1 MDIEEI
7 IQRLNDGFDRFEFG
21 KLQEIRKE
29 YLGLQKRPCRT
40 PFGKKATFP
49 PDYAFH
55 VGGRDELQFN
65 VGFDEEEL
73 RWGVAISLQA
83 SQAIPNPVE
92 ELSPKLDR
100 LSEFIRVL

>member
-1 MDIEEI
+1 MSNTIREEGHI
-7 IQRLNDGFDRFEFG
+7 
-21 KLQEIRKE
+21 
-29 YLGLQKRPCRT
+29 
-40 PFGKKATFP
+40 P